1 MAGGHWEEMGGTG
14 RAMGVLGGTGK
25 KLGGYWELLG
35 GKRTGMELGGN
46 GDALGRSVGVA
57 TGGWG
62 RVLR

>member
-1 MAGGHWEEMGGTG
+1 MGYWG
-14 RAMGVLGGTGK
+14 ALEGTGK

-46 GDALGRSVGVA
+46 GDGLGRSVGVA